1 MRHHCLFKMESIRA
15 TLNVFSCL
23 ACESLSLLLLL
34 HIVLLL
40 IAVGLKSLP
49 YWVLAG
55 SHCEALLWIIF
66 RTGLGQEHSSP
77 TSPIMKPVPKRLR
90 TYFDCE
96 PILAICRDFC
106 LPGVH

>member
-55 SHCEALLWIIF
+55 SHCEALLWINLQNRAGAGTF
-66 RTGLGQEHSSP
+66 
-77 TSPIMKPVPKRLR
+77 KPYKSDHEASAKASAHL
-90 TYFDCE
+90 
-96 PILAICRDFC
+96 L
-106 LPGVH
+106 